1 MRCSIRASC
10 FSDAYS
16 SNGGNATDAALV
28 ARFSA
33 KTGGVIGAK
42 MLKDPRVLAEITR
55 RRGELCA
62 NLEIS
67 AEGILKE
74 RARLAFYD
82 PRKLFDSDGKPIP
95 IHLLDDDTAA
105 ALAGVGRITFSLIAR
120 TLTIPEG
127 RRNSSTTARNG

>member
-1 MRCSIRASC
+1 M
-10 FSDAYS
+10 

-28 ARFSA
+28 AGFSA

-67 AEGILKE
+67 TERILKE

-82 PRKLFDSDGKPIP
+82 PRKLFGKPIP
-95 IHLLDDDTAA
+95 IH
-105 ALAGVGRITFSLIAR
+105 
-120 TLTIPEG
+120 
-127 RRNSSTTARNG
+127 